1 MVTKQ
6 KKILRNLAATTRRR
20 RRLRWLL
27 RLTVIALVLS
37 LLGLSGFLINSYRAY
52 AKLVDERISRGY
64 QTSRAGIYAAPRV
77 LRAGQKYSPTRLAQV
92 LRRAGYIESDSAS
105 EVWSGSFSLT
115 ANGIDLRPNNTD
127 APSIIHIAFT
137 ADERIVALTRDGLD
151 IESFTLSPESLTD

>member
-52 AKLVDERISRGY
+52 AKLVDERIDRGY

-77 LRAGQKYSPTRLAQV
+77 LRAGQKYSPARLAEV

-105 EVWSGSFSLT
+105 EVWSGSFSIT
-115 ANGIDLRPNNTD
+115 ETGIDIRANNIDTPSVINISFD
-127 APSIIHIAFT
+127 A
-137 ADERIVALTRDGLD
+137 DGRIGGLTRDGFN
-151 IESFTLSPESLTD
+151 IESFTLSPE